1 MPKVSIL
8 LTSYNHAPFLAE
20 AIDSVLAQTFKDYEL
35 IIWDDNSTDDSWQ
48 IIQSYTDARIK
59 AFRNPVN
66 KGPVYGVNKTIFEV
80 ATGEFFAM
88 HHSDDVWVIDKLQ
101 KQLECFDCHP
111 QIAAV
116 FTHVQAIAE
125 EGFDLDDED
134 HHICQVFD
142 QPNRTRYQW
151 LRHFLLHGNALCHPS
166 VLIRRNAY
174 SECGPY
180 SEALWQLPDFDMW
193 VRLLLKHDIYVL
205 PQKLTKF
212 RVLNSEANTSS
223 NRPENRKQW
232 AFEFP
237 QVLNH
242 YRSIQSLEELLEVL
256 PEAALFDRGS
266 ETMVNYALAQTIL
279 NLTEIPTAHL
289 FALNLLYEQL
299 NSPVNQTHVQRLY
312 DFGALEL
319 ARLTRKYDPY
329 SQGECLERALTE
341 QSLRRVNEQ
350 LQEKSEYFEWYL
362 PIVEQKILDLNAEIE
377 GMKQSIS
384 WRISAPIRL
393 VGWLKRFPREL
404 TEKINQLPENQ
415 KFKGGFSAARNA
427 CAVLKRDWQAT
438 FSPEPQEPMHDINPG
453 VGSGELDRNDYKSWV
468 KLYDTLDESK
478 VCELTA
484 NIAALKQ
491 QPIISVLLYAQNTNL
506 QRLRGAVDSVRN
518 QIYQNWQL
526 CIAVNAAPGSE
537 IEALVREF
545 ELSDSRICLVF
556 SCENSD
562 SAAVLNAAL
571 KMAQGQWLVLLQ
583 QDGELSLNALA
594 RVAEYTNRHHDAG
607 LIYSDEDRIDEHGQ
621 RLDPYFKPD
630 WDPYLF
636 LSQNFVSRLGV
647 YRRDLVSA
655 VNGFRAGFEGAQDYD
670 LALRVMENI
679 SSYQI
684 VHIPQVLYHHRLD
697 GSNCSASRTN
707 HSAQRGVALALAEHF
722 QRTGVEANV
731 ECVGSKHRIRY
742 KLPSGIPLVSLIIPT
757 RNALALV
764 KQCIESILH
773 KTTYPNYEI
782 LLIDNASDQPEA
794 LAYFAELNKH
804 PKVRVIRDER
814 PFNYSALNNNA
825 VAQAH
830 GEVIGLINNDIEVIS
845 PNWLEE
851 MVAIALQP
859 GVGAVGACL
868 WYPDGTLQHGGVVM
882 GIGGCAGHAQKNMVR
897 GSPGYNDRGV
907 LVQTYSAVTAACL
920 IVKKESYLAVG
931 GLDERY
937 LTVAFNDVDFCLKLR
952 EAGCR
957 NIWTPYAELY
967 HHESATRGKEDTPEK
982 QERAAREISYMQRKW
997 KKIIGLD
1004 PAYST
1009 NLSIAH
1015 EDFSLAWP
1023 PRSKNS

>member
-59 AFRNPVN
+59 AYRNPVN
-66 KGPVYGVNKTIFEV
+66 RGPVYGVNKTIFEV

-88 HHSDDVWVIDKLQ
+88 HHSDDVWVANKLE
-101 KQLECFDCHP
+101 KQLACFDQHP
-111 QIAAV
+111 EIAAV

-134 HHICQVFD
+134 HLICKVFD
-142 QPNRTRYQW
+142 QPNRTRHQW

-193 VRLLLKHDIYVL
+193 VRLLLRHDIYVL
-205 PQKLTKF
+205 PEKLTKF
-212 RVLNSEANTSS
+212 RVLNSEANTSG
-223 NRPENRKQW
+223 NRPENRMQW

-242 YRSIQSLEELLEVL
+242 YRSIQSLEELLKVL
-256 PEAALFDRGS
+256 PEAALFERGS
-266 ETMVNYALAQTIL
+266 ETMVSYALAQTIL
-279 NLTEIPTAHL
+279 KLTEIPTAHL

-299 NSPVNQTHVQRLY
+299 NSPVNQIHLRRLY
-312 DFGALEL
+312 DFGPLEL

-329 SQGECLERALTE
+329 SQGECLERTLTE

-350 LQEKSEYFEWYL
+350 LQEKTEYFEWYL
-362 PIVEQKILDLNAEIE
+362 PIVEQKNLDLNAAIE

-384 WRISAPIRL
+384 WRISAPVRL

-404 TEKINQLPENQ
+404 TQKINQLPENQ
-415 KFKGGFSAARNA
+415 KFTGRFSAVRNTF
-427 CAVLKRDWQAT
+427 AVLKSDWQAA
-438 FSPEPQEPMHDINPG
+438 FSPELKGPMPDTNPG

-468 KLYDTLDESK
+468 QLYDTLDESK
-478 VCELTA
+478 VSELKV

-491 QPIISVLLYAQNTNL
+491 QPIISVLLYAQNANL
-506 QRLRGAVDSVRN
+506 QWLRGAVDSVRH

-537 IEALVREF
+537 TEALVREF

-562 SAAVLNAAL
+562 SAAALNAAL
-571 KMAQGQWLVLLQ
+571 KMAQGQWVVMLQ
-583 QDGELSLNALA
+583 QDGKLSLNALA
-594 RVAEYTNRHHDAG
+594 RVAEYTNRHQDAG
-607 LIYSDEDRIDEHGQ
+607 LIYSDEDRLDEHGQ
-621 RLDPYFKPD
+621 RLNPYFKPD
-630 WDPYLF
+630 WNPDLF
-636 LSQNFVSRLGV
+636 LSQNFVSHLGV
-647 YRRDLVSA
+647 YRRELVAA
-655 VNGFRAGFEGAQDYD
+655 VNGFRTGFEGAQDYD
-670 LALRVMENI
+670 LALRVIEQLQPR
-679 SSYQI
+679 QI
-684 VHIPQVLYHHRLD
+684 VHIPRVLYHVHLKANGNAGD
-697 GSNCSASRTN
+697 NEITAQASIR
-707 HSAQRGVALALAEHF
+707 ALTEHL
-722 QRTGVEANV
+722 QRTGVAAHV
-731 ECVGSKHRIRY
+731 LPQGAKWRIQY
-742 KLPSGIPLVSLIIPT
+742 KLPKSAPLVSLIIPT

-764 KQCIESILH
+764 RQCIDSILE
-773 KTTYPNYEI
+773 KTTYTNYEI
-782 LLIDNASDQPEA
+782 LLIDNASNDAEA
-794 LAYFAELNKH
+794 LAYFAALDKH

-814 PFNYSALNNNA
+814 PFNYSALNNGA
-825 VAQAH
+825 VEQAR

-851 MVAIALQP
+851 MVSIALQP
-859 GVGAVGACL
+859 GVGAVGARL
-868 WYPDGTLQHGGVVM
+868 WYPDDTLQHGGVVM
-882 GIGGCAGHAQKNMVR
+882 GIGGCAGHAQKLLVK
-897 GSPGYNDRGV
+897 GCSGYNQRGE
-907 LVQTYSAVTAACL
+907 LTQSYSAVTAACL
-920 IVKKESYLAVG
+920 VVKKDLYLKVG
-931 GLDERY
+931 GLNQNY
-937 LTVAFNDVDFCLKLR
+937 LSVAFNDVDFCLKLQ
-952 EAGCR
+952 EAGYR
-957 NIWTPYAELY
+957 NVWTPHAELY

-982 QERAAREISYMQRKW
+982 QERAAREISYMQRRW
-997 KKIIGLD
+997 KKIISQD
-1004 PAYST
+1004 PAYSPGLT
-1009 NLSIAH
+1009 VSH

-1023 PRSKNS
+1023 PRW